1 MVSNAKISSADQNTV
16 SNLYSGMKIIQ
27 AKFNFT
33 NSQYNLIENPVYQKI
48 ERSIVNY
55 KNQAGSGNYVSHNTA
70 YQNQA
75 YK

>member
-1 MVSNAKISSADQNTV
+1 MHLFFVES
-16 SNLYSGMKIIQ
+16 
-27 AKFNFT
+27 NFT